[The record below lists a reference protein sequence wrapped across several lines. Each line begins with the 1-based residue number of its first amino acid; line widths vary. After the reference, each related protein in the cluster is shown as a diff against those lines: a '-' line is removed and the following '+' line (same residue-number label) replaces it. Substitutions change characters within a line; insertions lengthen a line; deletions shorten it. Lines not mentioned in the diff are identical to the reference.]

1 MKKLYKLKK
10 WLTIDEAA
18 QRLSIELGEEVTKA
32 DILQLAVEEQLRM
45 SVYIP
50 HDWEGKICDITTDKE
65 KADSE
70 YTDVVTS
77 EYGVLRFYKY
87 SKCRDSQFIKVNPEV
102 FCVRAG
108 IYELT
113 MIGQEKL
120 DLEYDLRES
129 LNLEQSLVYSLDGF
143 YVQTA
148 NGTVIEIQTEFDTKE
163 LINENLNTAVMK
175 SISTITN
182 DECILHR
189 SPYTGSSF
197 YPCPTINGIEG
208 AFWCIQSAHIEE
220 FLASLDDE
228 SANINNKLNVDN
240 ALILLGEVLQVVKS
254 DRRKWTQGEIIDKI
268 LEKRQNENAT
278 VKGLEQRTIE
288 EYFSNAN
295 KRLKP

>member
-1 MKKLYKLKK
+1 MKKIYKLKK
-10 WLTIDEAA
+10 WLTIDETA

-50 HDWEGKICDITTDKE
+50 HDWEGRICDITTDRE

-70 YTDVVTS
+70 YTDVFTS

-87 SKCRDSQFIKVNPEV
+87 SKCRDSQFIKVNPEI

-108 IYELT
+108 IYELK

-163 LINENLNTAVMK
+163 LINENVNTAIMESV
-175 SISTITN
+175 TAITS

-189 SPYTGSSF
+189 SLYTESSF

-220 FLASLDDE
+220 FLVSLDDG
-228 SANINNKLNVDN
+228 ATNINNKLNLDN
-240 ALILLGEVLQVVKS
+240 AMMLLGEVLQVVKS
-254 DRRKWTQGEIIDKI
+254 DRRRWTQGEIIDKI
-268 LEKRQNENAT
+268 LEKRQNENT
-278 VKGLEQRTIE
+278 TLKGLEQRTIE
-288 EYFSNAN
+288 EYFSSAN
-295 KRLKP
+295 KRLKS